1 MSFVNRP
8 AMKELNS
15 HFLIEMVPDP
25 SKRFTAQQQ
34 LAQTEV
40 LNKMKAAGKDMFQPN
55 PAVEIA
61 GATKCRQLYNRSVG
75 IDEMREAMGIYN
87 LVMRVSLKGG
97 DNTITA
103 MATAADLLNNNV
115 ITSPSGSFSLVTH
128 GNYLRGIDVA

>member
-25 SKRFTAQQQ
+25 TQRFSDTQKLAQQD
-34 LAQTEV
+34 V
-40 LNKMKAAGKDMFQPN
+40 LTKIKTAGKDLFQPN

-61 GATKCRQLYNRSVG
+61 GATKCRQLFNCTVNT
-75 IDEMREAMGIYN
+75 RELGAAMNTYN

-97 DNTITA
+97 DKTMTA

-115 ITSPSGSFSLVTH
+115 ITSPSGSFSLVTN
-128 GNYLRGIDVA
+128 GNYLRGVDIA